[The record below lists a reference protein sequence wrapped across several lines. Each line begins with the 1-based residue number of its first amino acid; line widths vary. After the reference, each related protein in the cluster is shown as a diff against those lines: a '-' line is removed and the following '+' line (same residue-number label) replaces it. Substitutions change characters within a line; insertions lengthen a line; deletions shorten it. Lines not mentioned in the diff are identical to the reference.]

1 MRTEWTSSPT
11 PPRLT
16 WCSRPPCRLVLTH
29 TAPPY
34 VVLAP
39 TEQTVPLVVV
49 SAHSGR
55 DYPADFLA
63 GSLLDLTALRRSE
76 DTDTDWLF
84 AAAPALGAPLLCA
97 NFPRAMCDA
106 NRAKWE
112 LDPAMFDEALPAYVT
127 RDGPRVA
134 AGIGTIARVI
144 ASGEAIHRGKMSF
157 ATAASRIERC
167 WQPFHDAL
175 AELVAATVLK
185 FGHCVLIDAHSM
197 PSQSQR
203 AGRAADVVLGDAH
216 GMSCGAGLTKCVEA
230 ALTGG
235 GFRVRRNDPYAGGY
249 ITRHYGKPR
258 ARVHALQIEVARAI
272 YLDEQLVV
280 RLPGAARIAR
290 GMTELLQAAAGW
302 RE

>member
-1 MRTEWTSSPT
+1 MD
-11 PPRLT
+11 
-16 WCSRPPCRLVLTH
+16 VLTH
-29 TAPPY
+29 TAPPL

-97 NFPRAMCDA
+97 TFPRAMCDA

-112 LDPAMFDEALPAYVT
+112 LDPTMFDEALPAYVT

-144 ASGEAIHRGKMSF
+144 ASGEAIHRGKLSF
-157 ATAASRIERC
+157 ATAESRIERC

-175 AELVAATVLK
+175 AALVAATVGK
-185 FGHCVLIDAHSM
+185 FGYCVLIDAHSM

-203 AGRAADVVLGDAH
+203 AGHAADVVLGDAH
-216 GMSCGAGLTKCVEA
+216 GTACAASLTKSAEA
-230 ALTGG
+230 ALMEG

-249 ITRHYGKPR
+249 ITRNYGRPR
-258 ARVHALQIEVARAI
+258 ARVHALQIEVSRAI
-272 YLDEQLVV
+272 YLDEQRMT
-280 RLPGAARIAR
+280 RLPNAARIAR
-290 GMTELLQAAAGW
+290 GMTDLLRTAAAW